1 MNRVALITGAS
12 SGIGVELARVFAAQG
27 HRVALVARREDRLHA
42 VADEIVAAGG
52 ATPILI
58 PCDLAQRDCGD
69 RIAQALIAAD
79 AEVEFVVNN
88 AGYGLF
94 GSAMQLGR
102 DDQLGIVDVNI
113 RALTDLTLR
122 FAESVI
128 RHRGGILNVASV
140 AGFMPGPGMAAY
152 YASKAFVL
160 SFTEALHAELKPL
173 GVRVCV
179 LCPGPVPSEFQSRAG
194 YRAGMHVTPIDVAP
208 DRVART
214 GYDGLMDG
222 TRVVLPG
229 IAAKLVP
236 LWVRLTPRALV
247 LAMIA
252 RVQMR
257 RR

>member
-27 HRVALVARREDRLHA
+27 HRVALVARREDRLHT
-42 VADEIVAAGG
+42 VAGEIIAAGG

-58 PCDLAQRDCGD
+58 PCDLAQRDSGD
-69 RIAQALIAAD
+69 RIAQALIAAN

-94 GSAMQLGR
+94 GRAMQLCR

-208 DRVART
+208 DRVARAA
-214 GYDGLMDG
+214 YDGLMAG

-247 LAMIA
+247 LAMID